1 MKGRI
6 FLFESCDSVL
16 SSAISQR
23 EPAMTETR
31 KLSGRQYFYDLNG
44 INGFVQNIVCFQT
57 LLELVDYVNS
67 AKQPFAEHIMP
78 EVVNMV
84 GRIH

>member
-1 MKGRI
+1 
-6 FLFESCDSVL
+6 
-16 SSAISQR
+16 
-23 EPAMTETR
+23 MTETR
-31 KLSGRQYFYDLNG
+31 KLSDRQYFIIIYEIWSCCGNLRN
-44 INGFVQNIVCFQT
+44 CWLRLQT

-84 GRIH
+84 EQNPDNLSFICTYIW

>member
-1 MKGRI
+1 M
-6 FLFESCDSVL
+6 L
-16 SSAISQR
+16 
-23 EPAMTETR
+23 R
-31 KLSGRQYFYDLNG
+31 KAEKLLLRL
-44 INGFVQNIVCFQT
+44 QT

-84 GRIH
+84 ELDNLSFICT